1 MVSRYRAKR
10 RNSMTRTAE
19 LSPCG
24 KYRYRLERIWNPALP
39 RCAWLC
45 LNPSTADA
53 ERDDPTVRKI
63 TGFSARLGYGG
74 FVLFNLMALRAT
86 YPSDLRKHSNPRGPG
101 NEAWEI
107 AEACRE
113 VSTDPPIIAWGQIH
127 RDFGGCALEVVK
139 ALKVARCLGYTKSD
153 GQRSRRG
160 VRMRCKYC
168 RYDINL
174 LTMTRH
180 GVCDVCAKICDGL
193 DKPTITSATV
203 SRILNDIRP
212 LEEWKATWG
221 RDKVA

>member
-1 MVSRYRAKR
+1 
-10 RNSMTRTAE
+10 MTRTAE

-24 KYRYRLERIWNPALP
+24 KYRYRLERTWNPALP
-39 RCAWLC
+39 RCAWVC

-74 FVLFNLMALRAT
+74 FVLFNVMALRAT

-127 RDFGGCALEVVK
+127 RDFGGYALEVVR

-153 GQRSRRG
+153 GQP
-160 VRMRCKYC
+160 
-168 RYDINL
+168 
-174 LTMTRH
+174 RH
-180 GVCDVCAKICDGL
+180 PLMLAYSTKLETVDV
-193 DKPTITSATV
+193 
-203 SRILNDIRP
+203 
-212 LEEWKATWG
+212 G
-221 RDKVA
+221 RWIQERVKLCIDQ